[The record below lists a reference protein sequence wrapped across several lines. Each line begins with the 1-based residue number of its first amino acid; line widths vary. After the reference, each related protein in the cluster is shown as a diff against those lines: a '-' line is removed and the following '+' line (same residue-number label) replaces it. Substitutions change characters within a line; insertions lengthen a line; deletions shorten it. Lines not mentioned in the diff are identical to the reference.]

1 MKNLRSNHHQVKIQ
15 IHIVHHEPYQVILK
29 KIIYLDQLES
39 VKGPGFSFRKTKAEM
54 DKIEKYII
62 ESGDQIGSNLDQ
74 LKIKIYDWNEK
85 IIKTTKQ
92 VEKLKKNAKK
102 STNKKAID
110 AEIKGKLLII
120 ILIETCRKVAGEYSQ
135 FHTDIKASI
144 EDSRTV
150 IDARKD
156 KLVLDVEHFEAKLNK
171 ETASRLKHSRGKHK
185 LYFILDPL

>member
-1 MKNLRSNHHQVKIQ
+1 
-15 IHIVHHEPYQVILK
+15 
-29 KIIYLDQLES
+29 
-39 VKGPGFSFRKTKAEM
+39 M

-92 VEKLKKNAKK
+92 VEKLKKNSKK
-102 STNKKAID
+102 STNKKAIE
-110 AEIKGKLLII
+110 AEIKGRFFEI

-144 EDSRTV
+144 EDSRAV

-156 KLVLDVEHFEAKLNK
+156 KLVQDVEHFEAKLNK
-171 ETASRLKHSRGKHK
+171 ETAGRLKHSRGKYIR
-185 LYFILDPL
+185 YFHPRPTLKSFIYH